1 MNVVD
6 PHHSTIK
13 TWLGA
18 FRNVWVHLVPFRYHT
33 KLGAKRAESEQL
45 CEDSCH
51 EVASEFFAMNAPN
64 PHHWTLNSCFSAFST
79 IWVYLRPFLYCP
91 KLGAKGTELVQL
103 MQKFTPQ
110 IRIGIF
116 RHEHNLSAPLDS
128 KVKFSCIL

>member
-1 MNVVD
+1 MLLTKNIVD

-79 IWVYLRPFLYCP
+79 VWVYLRPFRYCM
-91 KLGAKGTELVQL
+91 KLGAKWAEQEQL
-103 MQKFTPQ
+103 YEGSCHEVASEFFAMNYPIHT
-110 IRIGIF
+110 IG
-116 RHEHNLSAPLDS
+116 P
-128 KVKFSCIL
+128 